1 MYTGVRSGDAA
12 AHAGDSVEAL
22 FRINSGSVK
31 ALLMLIIYRC
41 IQVCVVEM
49 LLRTQ
54 AILEVRARLAAKEE
68 ERKAAERK
76 SAGIASIKAVLRR
89 S

>member
-1 MYTGVRSGDAA
+1 MYTGVRRGDAA
-12 AHAGDSVEAL
+12 AHAGDSVKAL
-22 FRINSGSVK
+22 LRINSCSLK
-31 ALLMLIIYRC
+31 ALLRLITYRC

-54 AILEVRARLAAKEE
+54 AILEVRARLAAQEE

-76 SAGIASIKAVLRR
+76 SAGIASLKALLRLY
-89 S
+89 